1 MMPLSIHIILWVAYI
16 ILTEFIVESLFIK
29 SLMTVILSLKMQCL
43 IYNISYYNIVFYVTL
58 LLLDLPS
65 GKSLLGEVTLIK
77 HQEVLDLWLN
87 DQSSFMCLV
96 KQTCSWEKLPCYF
109 FPRISEVAFTFM
121 CSYLFYF
128 VLHKLS
134 WGFPGDSVGKE
145 SSCSRRDTGLISRL
159 GSSLS

>member
-77 HQEVLDLWLN
+77 HQEVLDL
-87 DQSSFMCLV
+87 
-96 KQTCSWEKLPCYF
+96 
-109 FPRISEVAFTFM
+109 
-121 CSYLFYF
+121 
-128 VLHKLS
+128 
-134 WGFPGDSVGKE
+134 
-145 SSCSRRDTGLISRL
+145 
-159 GSSLS
+159 